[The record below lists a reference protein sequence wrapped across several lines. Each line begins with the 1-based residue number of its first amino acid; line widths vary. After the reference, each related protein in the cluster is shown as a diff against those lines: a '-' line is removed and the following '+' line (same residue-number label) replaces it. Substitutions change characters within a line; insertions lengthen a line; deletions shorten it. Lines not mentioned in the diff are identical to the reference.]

1 MSLLVLYTW
10 CPVPIPLLPPL
21 VIGME
26 KKVYSNSQTIEFS
39 GNIGVNGNNFSMNY
53 IRIQNTVLLRQ
64 QQQNMY
70 VSFANIQLINN
81 RTG

>member
-1 MSLLVLYTW
+1 MHM
-10 CPVPIPLLPPL
+10 VPHLTTTTT

-26 KKVYSNSQTIEFS
+26 KKVYSNSQTVEFS

-53 IRIQNTVLLRQ
+53 MRIQNTFLLRQ

-70 VSFANIQLINN
+70 LSQIYN
-81 RTG
+81 